1 MKKWIILDRDGT
13 IIKEKDYL
21 HDPDGAE
28 LTDGAADGLRT
39 LSKLG
44 YRFVVL
50 TNQSGIGRGYFTE
63 DEMNSVH
70 LRVDEML
77 ACAGVRVDGWFHC
90 PHNPSDGCSCRKPAT
105 GLVGKAQAKL
115 GFDAS
120 DIAFV
125 MGDKESDV
133 ELAKALGALSV
144 LLMTGYG
151 AAEYARGVRGTLNCA
166 NICEAAAVIA
176 RGERAAASSDFSGEL
191 EDHMA
196 AVDAMRALADDI
208 SGAAA
213 MIISALRGGG
223 RFFVCGNG
231 GSAADAQHIAAELSG
246 RYLAEREPLDATAL
260 SCNTSALTAIGN
272 DYGFDRIFARQ
283 LEAHGRAGDV
293 LLAISTSGNSA
304 NVLEA
309 ARSAKKLGIS
319 TIALTGADGGQLA
332 NKADASLRVPSN
344 RTPRIQEMH
353 ILIGHALCGIVE
365 KALCR

>member
-13 IIKEKDYL
+13 LIKEKNYL
-21 HDPDGAE
+21 HDPNGAE
-28 LTDGAADGLRT
+28 LTEGAADGLRM

-44 YRFVVL
+44 YRFIVL

-63 DEMNSVH
+63 DEMNAVH
-70 LRVDEML
+70 LRVNEML
-77 ACAGVRVDGWFHC
+77 ACAGVRVEGWFHC
-90 PHNPSDGCSCRKPAT
+90 PHKPGDGCSCRKPAT
-105 GLVGKAQAKL
+105 GLVREAQAKL
-115 GFDAS
+115 GFDAA

-125 MGDKESDV
+125 IGDKKSDV
-133 ELAKALGALSV
+133 ELADALGAPSV

-151 AAEYARGVRGTLNCA
+151 AAEYERGVRGALNCA
-166 NICEAAAVIA
+166 NMCEAAAVIA
-176 RGERAAASSDFSGEL
+176 RREREAARESFALDL
-191 EDHMA
+191 EGHIA
-196 AVDAMRALADDI
+196 AVSGMRSLADGI
-208 SGAAA
+208 AEAAA
-213 MIISALRGGG
+213 MITSALRGGG

-246 RYLAEREPLDATAL
+246 RYLAEREPLDAAAL
-260 SCNTSALTAIGN
+260 SCNASALTAIGN

-309 ARSAKKLGIS
+309 VRSAKKLGIAS
-319 TIALTGADGGQLA
+319 IALTGSGGGTLAKEADSA
-332 NKADASLRVPSN
+332 LRVPSN
-344 RTPRIQEMH
+344 HTPRIQEMH
-353 ILIGHALCGIVE
+353 ILIGHALCRIVE

>member
-13 IIKEKDYL
+13 LIKDKNYL
-21 HDPDGAE
+21 HDPNGAE
-28 LTDGAADGLRT
+28 LTEGAADGLR
-39 LSKLG
+39 LLAKMG
-44 YRFVVL
+44 YKFVVL

-63 DEMNSVH
+63 DEMNAVH

-77 ACAGVRVDGWFHC
+77 ACAGVRVEGWFHC
-90 PHNPSDGCSCRKPAT
+90 PHKPADGCSCRKPAA
-105 GLVGKAQAKL
+105 GLAVEAQRKL
-115 GFDAS
+115 GFRRE

-125 MGDKESDV
+125 MGDKQSDV
-133 ELAKALGALSV
+133 ELAEALGAPSV

-151 AAEYARGVRGTLNCA
+151 ASEYERGVRGTLNCA
-166 NICEAAAVIA
+166 NLCEAAAVIA
-176 RGERAAASSDFSGEL
+176 RGEKRSAGESFSLDLSEHIAAAE
-191 EDHMA
+191 
-196 AVDAMRALADDI
+196 AMRSMEAEI
-208 SGAAA
+208 GEAAA

-246 RYLAEREPLDATAL
+246 RYLAEREPLDAAAL
-260 SCNTSALTAIGN
+260 SCNGSALTAIGN
-272 DYGFDRIFARQ
+272 DYGFDKIFARQ

-309 ARSAKKLGIS
+309 VRSAKKLDVS
-319 TIALTGADGGQLA
+319 TIALTGASGGALA
-332 NKADASLRVPSN
+332 KEADAALRAPSD
-344 RTPRIQEMH
+344 RTPRIQEFH